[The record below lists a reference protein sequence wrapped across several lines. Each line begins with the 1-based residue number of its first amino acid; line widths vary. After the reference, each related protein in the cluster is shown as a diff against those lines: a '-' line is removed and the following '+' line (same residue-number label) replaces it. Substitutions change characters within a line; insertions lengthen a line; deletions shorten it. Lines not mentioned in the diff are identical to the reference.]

1 MLHFASLPESEKN
14 PTTLKFMS
22 LRTFPMR
29 SGLRKVATVAI
40 TCLALSQ
47 GLLVGSSLAKAA
59 DEKSPRKILSGWL
72 PSYSMKS
79 ALATV
84 LDTRTSDMIREVSP
98 FWYQVN
104 SATLIKDNY
113 AADNPFGNMES
124 ATADL
129 HAAGF
134 QILPTLT
141 DGMPKLGLAGVLANP
156 ASRTQLVNSLL
167 ALATKK
173 DSQNRDHFDG
183 LDLDF
188 EVFAFQDGRASW
200 SKTTPNWIA
209 FINELSQGLHSK
221 NKLLSITTPVLFS
234 PTSSRAKQSYDIYS
248 WAQVAP
254 AIDRLRIMTY
264 DYSTDNAGPIGP
276 ITWAEESVKYA
287 VSVMPASK
295 VSMGVAGYGHGWVTK
310 VTGTCPADAIKTV
323 YVGARTSFRMVD
335 AQKTIDSYKAIPVYN
350 KSFEEVNFTY
360 QKVYTGQTATG
371 LATSCTAAVTAWYQ
385 NSQSFAARVALAG
398 KYRLAGIAQWTFGME
413 DAATMPAVRA
423 VALSIAPD
431 KVKSEITIDKSNPL
445 LGETILLNGSFTLPD
460 KTPIAG
466 LPIIVQGKSA
476 SDSDWRDLIT
486 LITAIDGRV
495 SQPILAGKNIS
506 LRVKSPASWERSE
519 SISTSADIRIGSRLS
534 VNAPAVV
541 ARNRSW
547 NIQGIIQ
554 PHRAGVVLVLQIQS
568 NGKWIDHTTTLSR
581 DDGSYTFALTSTALG
596 IAQYRVRASADSV
609 ASEASSSVFSIITR

>member
-1 MLHFASLPESEKN
+1 
-14 PTTLKFMS
+14 
-22 LRTFPMR
+22 MR
-29 SGLRKVATVAI
+29 SGLRRSATLVVA
-40 TCLALSQ
+40 CLALSQ
-47 GLLVGSSLAKAA
+47 FLSLQIPSASAA

-84 LDTRTSDMIREVSP
+84 LDTRTSDMIRDVSP
-98 FWYQVN
+98 FWYEVN
-104 SATLIKDNY
+104 SATVIKDNF

-124 ATADL
+124 ATAAL

-134 QILPTLT
+134 QIIPTLT

-188 EVFAFQDGRASW
+188 EVFAFKDGRASW
-200 SKTTPNWIA
+200 TQTTPNWIA

-276 ITWAEESVKYA
+276 INWAEESVKYA
-287 VSVMPASK
+287 VAVMPASK
-295 VSMGVAGYGHGWVTK
+295 VFIGVAGYGHGWVTK
-310 VTGTCPADAIKTV
+310 VTGTCPADSVKTV
-323 YVGARTSFRMVD
+323 TVGARTTFRMVD
-335 AQKTIDSYKAIPVYN
+335 VQKTIDSYKAVPVYN

-398 KYRLAGIAQWTFGME
+398 KYRLGGIAQWTFGME

-431 KVKSEITIDKSNPL
+431 KVKSEITVDKSNPL

-460 KTPIAG
+460 KTPIVG

-486 LITAIDGRV
+486 LTTAVDGRI
-495 SQPILAGKNIS
+495 SQPLLAGKNIS

-519 SISTSADIRIGSRLS
+519 SISTAADIRIGSRLS
-534 VNAPAVV
+534 VSAPAVV
-541 ARNRSW
+541 VRNRPW
-547 NIQGIIQ
+547 NIQGVIQ
-554 PHRAGVVLVLQIQS
+554 PHRAGVVLLLQMQS
-568 NGKWIDHTTTLSR
+568 NGKWVDHATTLSR
-581 DDGSYTFALTSTALG
+581 DDGSYTFALTSTQIG
-596 IAQYRVRASADSV
+596 IAHYRVRASADSI
-609 ASEASSSVFSIITR
+609 ASDASSAAFSIITR